1 MSPSDASTEP
11 AERARS
17 PFGFSRAELALMVLV
32 LVFYATTRVV
42 AIADFPIFFFCDEAT
57 HANLAEDLVANGLR
71 DQEGNFF
78 PPYFRNAKT
87 YNLSLSVWILAPF
100 LVVFGK
106 SIAVV
111 RLTTGLIGL
120 LGAAALMLALKIGY
134 ENRLWWTGGLVFA
147 ALPGWFLHSRT
158 AFETVM
164 MVGFYAGFMLAY
176 LLYREISPRWLP
188 LVVILGGATF
198 YSYSNGQGVM
208 FVSVIL
214 LLATDWRYHFE
225 VIRRHP
231 WIVVGGLVTAV
242 MVASPYVRF
251 RFLLHPEMVQEHFSD
266 LHSYWLDDIPVTDKV
281 SIFLRT
287 YGEGLSPLYW
297 FFDDTEEL
305 VRHRMLGYGSLP
317 LWLAPA
323 ILLGV
328 WVSLRRCLDSAPHRL
343 VLIAV
348 LAAPFSSAMV
358 DIRITRVLAM
368 MAPATIL
375 AVIGLDCLRHWLRRW
390 VPTGVFAAMVA
401 AGLVAAS
408 TAMTVDALRNGAT
421 WFDNYGM
428 FGTQWGARQLYG
440 ELERQ
445 LEEDPKIEF
454 VVSHSWANFPNAFNR
469 FFLEPELRKRVRL
482 GVIDELIFEYRPNSI
497 SPHHRYVVTP
507 EEYRRAVEHA
517 MIDVSEPLWIIPYP
531 DGRPGFYFV
540 TVAYSANARE
550 SFEEERRKRRE
561 PVESSI
567 VYRGSDVVVSHPKFD
582 VGTIEELFD
591 GDFDT
596 IARTLDADPST
607 LVFSFTEPQ
616 PISGIRIG
624 LWTPSFDLTLRAQTD
639 AGAETEATEKIR
651 THESF
656 GVHELMLP
664 APVAE
669 ARTVTVVIDKHG
681 DTKAHIQELVFLR

>member
-1 MSPSDASTEP
+1 MSPTDASTEP

-17 PFGFSRAELALMVLV
+17 PFGFSRPELILMVLV
-32 LVFYATTRVV
+32 LVFYASTRVIG
-42 AIADFPIFFFCDEAT
+42 IADFPIFFFCDEAT

-71 DQEGNFF
+71 DQEGNFL

-87 YNLSLSVWILAPF
+87 FNLSLSVWILAPF
-100 LVVFGK
+100 LTVFGK

-120 LGAAALMLALKIGY
+120 LGAAALMLALRIGY
-134 ENRLWWTGGLVFA
+134 RNRLWWTGGLVLA
-147 ALPGWFLHSRT
+147 TLPGWFLHSRT

-164 MVGFYAGFMLAY
+164 MVGFYALFMLAY
-176 LLYREISPRWLP
+176 LLYREVSPRWLP
-188 LVVILGGATF
+188 LAVVFGGATF

-208 FVSVIL
+208 FISVIL
-214 LLATDWRYHFE
+214 LLATDLRYHLRVVRE
-225 VIRRHP
+225 RP
-231 WIVVGGLVTAV
+231 WIVVAGLVTAV
-242 MVASPYVRF
+242 VVAAPYVRF
-251 RFLLHPEMVQEHFSD
+251 RFFLHPEMVQEHFND
-266 LHSYWLDDIPVTDKV
+266 LHSYWLEDIPVIDKIG
-281 SIFLRT
+281 IFLRI

-317 LWLAPA
+317 VWLAPA

-328 WVSLRRCLDSAPHRL
+328 GVSLRRCLRSAPHRL

-348 LAAPFSSAMV
+348 LAAPFSAAMV

-390 VPTGVFAAMVA
+390 VPTRVFAAVVA

-408 TAMTVDALRNGAT
+408 TAMTADALKNGAT
-421 WFDNYGM
+421 WFDDYGM

-440 ELERQ
+440 ELERR

-454 VVSHSWANFPNAFNR
+454 VVSHGWANFPNAFNL
-469 FFLEPELRKRVRL
+469 FFLDPPLRERVRL
-482 GVIDELIFEYRPNSI
+482 GVVDEYIFDYRPNAI
-497 SPHHRYVVTP
+497 APNQRFVLTP
-507 EEYRRAVEHA
+507 EEYRRAVEHD
-517 MIDVSEPLWIIPYP
+517 MIDVAEPFHIIPYP
-531 DGRPGFYFV
+531 DGRPGFTFV
-540 TVAYSANARE
+540 TIAYSATARE

-561 PVESSI
+561 PVESSM
-567 VYRGSDVVVSHPKFD
+567 VYNGSDVVVSHPKFD

-607 LVFSFTEPQ
+607 LVFSFAETQ
-616 PISGIRIG
+616 SLSGIRVG
-624 LWTPSFDLTLRAQTD
+624 LWTPSFDLTLRAATD
-639 AGAETEATEKIR
+639 DGAVVEATAKIR
-651 THESF
+651 THASF

-664 APVAE
+664 EPVTE

-681 DTKAHIQELVFLR
+681 DTKAHIQELVFLP

>member
-1 MSPSDASTEP
+1 MSPTDASTETT
-11 AERARS
+11 ERARS
-17 PFGFSRAELALMVLV
+17 PYGFSRPELVLMVLV
-32 LVFYATTRVV
+32 LVFYASTRVIG
-42 AIADFPIFFFCDEAT
+42 IADFPIFFFCDEAT

-71 DQEGNFF
+71 DQEGTFL

-87 YNLSLSVWILAPF
+87 FNLSLSVWILAPF
-100 LVVFGK
+100 LTVFGK

-134 ENRLWWTGGLVFA
+134 RNRLWWTGGLVLA
-147 ALPGWFLHSRT
+147 TLPGWFLHSRT

-164 MVGFYAGFMLAY
+164 MVGFYAVFMLTY
-176 LLYREISPRWLP
+176 LLYREVSPRWLP
-188 LVVILGGATF
+188 LAVVFGGATF

-214 LLATDWRYHFE
+214 LLATDWRYHVRVVRE
-225 VIRRHP
+225 RP
-231 WIVVGGLVTAV
+231 WIVVAGLVTAV
-242 MVASPYVRF
+242 IVAAPYVRF
-251 RFLLHPEMVQEHFSD
+251 RFFLHPEMVQEHFND
-266 LHSYWLDDIPVTDKV
+266 LHSYWLEDLPVIDKIG
-281 SIFLRT
+281 IFLRI

-317 LWLAPA
+317 IWSAPA
-323 ILLGV
+323 VLLGV
-328 WVSLRRCLDSAPHRL
+328 GVSLRRCLRSAPHRL

-348 LAAPFSSAMV
+348 LAAPFSAAMV

-390 VPTGVFAAMVA
+390 VPTRVFAAVAA

-408 TAMTVDALRNGAT
+408 TAMTVDALKNGAT
-421 WFDNYGM
+421 WFDAYGM
-428 FGTQWGARQLYG
+428 FGTQWGARELYG
-440 ELERQ
+440 ELERR
-445 LEEDPKIEF
+445 LEQDPEIEF
-454 VVSHSWANFPNAFNR
+454 VVSHGWANFPNAFNR
-469 FFLEPELRKRVRL
+469 FFLDPPLRNRVRL
-482 GVIDELIFEYRPNSI
+482 GVVDEYIFDYRPNAI
-497 SPHHRYVVTP
+497 SRNQRFVLTP
-507 EEYRRAVEHA
+507 EEYRRAVEHE
-517 MIDVSEPLWIIPYP
+517 MIDVAEPFHIIPYP

-540 TVAYSANARE
+540 TIAYSATAAE

-561 PVESSI
+561 PVETSM
-567 VYRGSDVVVSHPKFD
+567 VYNGTDVVVSHPKFD

-607 LVFSFTEPQ
+607 LVFSFAETRSL
-616 PISGIRIG
+616 SGVRIG
-624 LWTPSFDLTLRAQTD
+624 LWTPSFDLTLRAATD
-639 AGAETEATEKIR
+639 DGAVVEATEKIR

-669 ARTVTVVIDKHG
+669 ARTITVVIDKHG
-681 DTKAHIQELVFLR
+681 DTKAHIQELVFLP